1 MAVKSGYVSIVGRP
15 NAGKSTLM
23 NAFLDFKLS
32 AVSKKVQTTRN
43 KIQGILTGKD
53 HQIIFVDT
61 PGVLEPKY
69 EMQQYMKKE
78 IKTSFKDTDL
88 VLYLID
94 GANIVM
100 KDLLKIEKD
109 YKKDFDRQK
118 RIIVLNKC
126 DRLSEEQI
134 FDKIATLKQELG
146 VKDIITVSAVT
157 KLNLDVLKNVIIE
170 NLPEGD
176 FYYDNDTLTDK
187 PEKFFV
193 SEIIR
198 EKILE
203 LYEEEIPYSVHVEVR
218 EFKIRPDNQKDF
230 INADIILER
239 ETQKMIILGKRGEMI
254 KKLGEL
260 ARKDIE
266 VFVDKEVYLQLFVK
280 VRKDWRKDHR
290 FLKNIF

>member
-32 AVSKKVQTTRN
+32 AVSRKVQTTRN
-43 KIQGILTGKD
+43 KIQGILTGND

-100 KDLLKIEKD
+100 KDLQKIEKD

-157 KLNLDVLKNVIIE
+157 KLNLDILKNVIIE
-170 NLPEGD
+170 NLPEGE
-176 FYYDNDTLTDK
+176 FYYDNETLTDK

-218 EFKIRPDNQKDF
+218 EFKVRDENQKDY

-239 ETQKMIILGKRGEMI
+239 ETQKIIVLGKRGEMI

-260 ARKDIE
+260 ARTDIE
-266 VFVDKEVYLQLFVK
+266 AFVGKEVYLKLFVK

>member
-32 AVSKKVQTTRN
+32 AVSRKVQTTRN
-43 KIQGILTGKD
+43 KIQGILTGND

-100 KDLLKIEKD
+100 KDLQKIEKD

-157 KLNLDVLKNVIIE
+157 KLNLDILKNVIIE

-218 EFKIRPDNQKDF
+218 EFKVRDEGQKDY

-239 ETQKMIILGKRGEMI
+239 ETQKIIVLGKRGEMI

-260 ARKDIE
+260 ARVDIE
-266 VFVDKEVYLQLFVK
+266 AFVGKEVYLKLFVK

>member
-32 AVSKKVQTTRN
+32 AVSRKVQTTRN
-43 KIQGILTGKD
+43 KIQGILTGED

-78 IKTSFKDTDL
+78 IKLSFKDTDL

-100 KDLLKIEKD
+100 KDLIKIEKD

-118 RIIVLNKC
+118 RIVVLNKC
-126 DRLSEEQI
+126 DRLSEDQI
-134 FDKIATLKQELG
+134 FDKIATLKQDIG
-146 VKDIITVSAVT
+146 FKDIITVSAVT

-170 NLPEGD
+170 NLPEGE
-176 FYYDNDTLTDK
+176 FFYDNETLTDK

-218 EFKIRPDNQKDF
+218 EFKVRDDDQKDY

-260 ARKDIE
+260 ARVDIE
-266 VFVDKEVYLQLFVK
+266 TFIGKEVYLKLFVK

>member
-1 MAVKSGYVSIVGRP
+1 MTVKSGYVSIVGRP

-32 AVSKKVQTTRN
+32 AVSRKVQTTRN

-88 VLYLID
+88 ILYLID
-94 GANIVM
+94 GSNIVM
-100 KDLLKIEKD
+100 KDLQKIEKD
-109 YKKDFDRQK
+109 YKKDFAKHK
-118 RIIVLNKC
+118 RIIALNKC
-126 DRLSEEQI
+126 DKLSEEQI

-146 VKDIITVSAVT
+146 IENIITVSAAT
-157 KLNLDVLKNVIIE
+157 KLNLDILKKVIIE

-176 FYYDNDTLTDK
+176 FYYDDETLTDK

-203 LYEEEIPYSVHVEVR
+203 LYEEEIPYSVHVDVR
-218 EFKIRPDNQKDF
+218 EFKIRDENQKDY

-260 ARKDIE
+260 ARTDIE
-266 VFVDKEVYLQLFVK
+266 AFVGKEVYLKLFVK

>member
-32 AVSKKVQTTRN
+32 AVSRKVQTTRN

-100 KDLLKIEKD
+100 KDLQKIEKD

-118 RIIVLNKC
+118 RIVVLNKC

-157 KLNLDVLKNVIIE
+157 KLNLDILKNVIIE

-218 EFKIRPDNQKDF
+218 EFKVRDEDQKDY

-239 ETQKMIILGKRGEMI
+239 ETQKIIVLGKRGEMI

-260 ARKDIE
+260 ARIDIE
-266 VFVDKEVYLQLFVK
+266 AFVGKEVYLKLFVK

>member
-32 AVSKKVQTTRN
+32 AVRRKVQTTRN
-43 KIQGILTGKD
+43 KIQGILTGND

-100 KDLLKIEKD
+100 KDLQKIEKD

-134 FDKIATLKQELG
+134 SDKIATLKQELG

-157 KLNLDVLKNVIIE
+157 KLNLDILKNVIIE

-218 EFKIRPDNQKDF
+218 EFKVRDEGQKDY

-239 ETQKMIILGKRGEMI
+239 ETQKIIVLGKRGEMI

-260 ARKDIE
+260 ARVDIE
-266 VFVDKEVYLQLFVK
+266 AFVGKEVYLKLFVK

>member
-32 AVSKKVQTTRN
+32 AVSRKVQTTRN

-100 KDLLKIEKD
+100 KDLQKIEKD

-146 VKDIITVSAVT
+146 VNDIITVSAVT
-157 KLNLDVLKNVIIE
+157 KLNLDILKNIIIE

-218 EFKIRPDNQKDF
+218 EFKVRDEDQKDY

-239 ETQKMIILGKRGEMI
+239 ETQKIIVLGKRGEMI

-260 ARKDIE
+260 ARTDIE
-266 VFVDKEVYLQLFVK
+266 AFVGKEVYLKLFVK

>member
-32 AVSKKVQTTRN
+32 AVSRKVQTTRN

-100 KDLLKIEKD
+100 KDLQKIEKD

-146 VKDIITVSAVT
+146 VNDIITVSAVT
-157 KLNLDVLKNVIIE
+157 KLNLDILKNVIIE

-218 EFKIRPDNQKDF
+218 EFKVRDEDQKDY

-239 ETQKMIILGKRGEMI
+239 ETQKIIVLGKRGEMI
-254 KKLGEL
+254 KKLGEM
-260 ARKDIE
+260 ARVDIE
-266 VFVDKEVYLQLFVK
+266 AFVGKEVYLKLFVK

>member
-94 GANIVM
+94 GANIMM

-170 NLPEGD
+170 NLPEGE

-203 LYEEEIPYSVHVEVR
+203 LYEEE
-218 EFKIRPDNQKDF
+218 
-230 INADIILER
+230 IILER

>member
-1 MAVKSGYVSIVGRP
+1 MTVKSGYVSIVGRP

-170 NLPEGD
+170 NLPEGE

-218 EFKIRPDNQKDF
+218 EFKVRPDNQKDF

>member
-170 NLPEGD
+170 NLPEGE

-218 EFKIRPDNQKDF
+218 EFKVRPDSQKDY

-266 VFVDKEVYLQLFVK
+266 TFVDKEVYLKLFVK

>member
-32 AVSKKVQTTRN
+32 AVSRKVQTTRN

-100 KDLLKIEKD
+100 KDLQKIEKD

-157 KLNLDVLKNVIIE
+157 KLNLDILKNVIIE

-218 EFKIRPDNQKDF
+218 EFKVRDEDQKDY

-239 ETQKMIILGKRGEMI
+239 ETQKIIVLGKRGEMI

-260 ARKDIE
+260 ARTDIE
-266 VFVDKEVYLQLFVK
+266 AFVGKEVYLKLFVK

>member
-170 NLPEGD
+170 NLPEGE

-254 KKLGEL
+254 KKLGTCEK
-260 ARKDIE
+260 R
-266 VFVDKEVYLQLFVK
+266 
-280 VRKDWRKDHR
+280 HR
-290 FLKNIF
+290 SICRQGSLLTVIR

>member
-32 AVSKKVQTTRN
+32 AVSRKVQTTRN

-100 KDLLKIEKD
+100 KDLQKIEKD
-109 YKKDFDRQK
+109 YKKDFGRQK

-157 KLNLDVLKNVIIE
+157 KLNLDILKNVIIE

-218 EFKIRPDNQKDF
+218 EFKIRDESQKDY

-260 ARKDIE
+260 ARTDIE
-266 VFVDKEVYLQLFVK
+266 AFVGKEVYLKLFVK
-280 VRKDWRKDHR
+280 IRKDWRKDHR

>member
-32 AVSKKVQTTRN
+32 AVSRKVQTTRN

-100 KDLLKIEKD
+100 KDLQKIEKD

-146 VKDIITVSAVT
+146 VNDIITVSAVT
-157 KLNLDVLKNVIIE
+157 KLNLDILKNVIIE

-218 EFKIRPDNQKDF
+218 EFKVRDEDQKDY

-260 ARKDIE
+260 ARTDIE
-266 VFVDKEVYLQLFVK
+266 AFVGKEVYLKLFVK

>member
-32 AVSKKVQTTRN
+32 AVSRKVQTTRN
-43 KIQGILTGKD
+43 KIQGILTGND

-100 KDLLKIEKD
+100 KDLQKIEKD

-134 FDKIATLKQELG
+134 SDKIATLKQELG

-157 KLNLDVLKNVIIE
+157 KLNLDILKNVIIE

-218 EFKIRPDNQKDF
+218 EFKVRDEGQKDY

-239 ETQKMIILGKRGEMI
+239 ETQKIIVLGKRGEMI

-260 ARKDIE
+260 ARVDIE
-266 VFVDKEVYLQLFVK
+266 AFVGKEVYLKLFVK

>member
-32 AVSKKVQTTRN
+32 AVSRKVQTTRN

-157 KLNLDVLKNVIIE
+157 KLNLDILKNVIIE

-203 LYEEEIPYSVHVEVR
+203 LYDEEIPYSVHVEVR
-218 EFKIRPDNQKDF
+218 EFKVRPDNQKDY

-239 ETQKMIILGKRGEMI
+239 ETQKMIVLGKRGEMI

-266 VFVDKEVYLQLFVK
+266 VFVDKEVYLELFVK

>member
-32 AVSKKVQTTRN
+32 AVSRKVQTTRN

-100 KDLLKIEKD
+100 KDLQKIEKD

-157 KLNLDVLKNVIIE
+157 KLNLDILKNVIIE
-170 NLPEGD
+170 NLPEGE
-176 FYYDNDTLTDK
+176 FYYDNETLTDK

-218 EFKIRPDNQKDF
+218 EFKVRDEDQKDY

-239 ETQKMIILGKRGEMI
+239 ETQKIIVLGKRGEMI

-260 ARKDIE
+260 ARTDIE
-266 VFVDKEVYLQLFVK
+266 AFVGKEVYLKLFVK

>member
-32 AVSKKVQTTRN
+32 AVSRKVQTTRN

-100 KDLLKIEKD
+100 KDLQKIEKD
-109 YKKDFDRQK
+109 YKKEFDRQN

-157 KLNLDVLKNVIIE
+157 KLNLDILKNVIIE

-218 EFKIRPDNQKDF
+218 EFKVRDEDQKDY

-239 ETQKMIILGKRGEMI
+239 ETQKIIVLGKRGEMI

-260 ARKDIE
+260 ARTDIE
-266 VFVDKEVYLQLFVK
+266 AFVGKEVYLKLFVK

>member
-1 MAVKSGYVSIVGRP
+1 MTIKSGYVSIVGRP

-32 AVSKKVQTTRN
+32 AVSRKVQTTRN

-94 GANIVM
+94 GSNIVM
-100 KDLLKIEKD
+100 KDLQKIEKD
-109 YKKDFDRQK
+109 YKKDFARQK
-118 RIIVLNKC
+118 RIIALNKC
-126 DRLSEEQI
+126 DKLSEEQI

-146 VKDIITVSAVT
+146 IKDIITVSAAT

-203 LYEEEIPYSVHVEVR
+203 LYEEEIPYSVHVDVR
-218 EFKIRPDNQKDF
+218 EFKVRDEDQKDY

-260 ARKDIE
+260 ARTEIE
-266 VFVDKEVYLQLFVK
+266 EFIGKEVYLKLFVK

>member
-32 AVSKKVQTTRN
+32 AVSRKVQTTRN

-170 NLPEGD
+170 NLPEGE

-218 EFKIRPDNQKDF
+218 EFKVRPDSQKDY

>member
-170 NLPEGD
+170 NLPEGE

-218 EFKIRPDNQKDF
+218 EFKVRPDNQKDF

>member
-94 GANIVM
+94 GANIMM

-170 NLPEGD
+170 NLPEGE